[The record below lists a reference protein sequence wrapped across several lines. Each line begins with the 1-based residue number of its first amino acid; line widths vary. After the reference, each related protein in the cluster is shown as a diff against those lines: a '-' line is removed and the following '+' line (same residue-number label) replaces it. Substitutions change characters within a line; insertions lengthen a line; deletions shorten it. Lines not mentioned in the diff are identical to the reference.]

1 MTITTDLLLDER
13 ARAARPIRV
22 GVLGPGF
29 MGKALILQIM
39 GTAPGMVVTAV
50 HCRDVAK
57 ARDALAWAGVTEVD
71 VVDSASA
78 VDRSARAGRV
88 ALTQDV
94 EAVTGADEVDVVV
107 DVTGAVEFG
116 AVAALSAFEHGK
128 HLVLMN
134 AELDAT
140 IGWELAGRAA
150 AAGVVYTGCD
160 GDQPG
165 VQMNLYRFV
174 SRIGLTP
181 LVCGNVK
188 GLQDR
193 FRNPTTQQGFAARW
207 GQDPRMVS
215 SFADGTKVNVEQALV
230 ANATGMSVHRR
241 GLLGRDH
248 DGHIDELT
256 TMYDVDELRAL
267 GGAVDYVV
275 GARPGPGVYVLGA
288 LDDPRQAHYLEL
300 YKLGTGPLYSFY
312 TPYHLCHFE
321 VPDTIARAVL
331 LGETTLHPAGPPTV
345 DVVTVAKT
353 DLAAGTVLDGLGG
366 YHYFGECERADVTAR
381 DGLLPVGLAEGC
393 TLVRPVARDQA
404 LTYADVVVPEGRV
417 ADGLRAAQAGRSS
430 LTPAV

>member
-1 MTITTDLLLDER
+1 MTITTDLRLADL
-13 ARAARPIRV
+13 AAEGRPIRV

-29 MGKALILQIM
+29 MGKALILQIA
-39 GTAPGMVVTAV
+39 GTTPGMVVTAV
-50 HCRDVAK
+50 HCRDVEK
-57 ARDALAWAGVTEVD
+57 ARAALEWAGVTDVD
-71 VVDSASA
+71 VVGSASA

-94 EAVTGADEVDVVV
+94 EALTAADEVDVVV

-128 HLVLMN
+128 HVVLMN

-140 IGWELAGRAA
+140 LGWELACRAA
-150 AAGVVYTGCD
+150 SAGVVYTGSD

-165 VQMNLYRFV
+165 VQLNLYRFV
-174 SRIGLTP
+174 QRIGLTP

-275 GARPGPGVYVLGA
+275 GSRPGPGVYVLGA
-288 LDDPRQAHYLEL
+288 MDDPRQRHYLEL

-321 VPDTIARAVL
+321 VPDTIARAAL

-345 DVVTVAKT
+345 EVVTVAKT
-353 DLAAGTVLDGLGG
+353 DLPAGTVLDGLGG

-381 DGLLPVGLAEGC
+381 DALLPVGLAEGC
-393 TLVRPVARDQA
+393 TLVRPVARDA
-404 LTYADVVVPEGRV
+404 VVSYADVVVPTGRL
-417 ADGLRAAQAGRSS
+417 ADTLRSAQSGRTA
-430 LTPAV
+430 LPATV

>member
-1 MTITTDLLLDER
+1 MTITTDLRLA
-13 ARAARPIRV
+13 ARAAEGRPIRV

-39 GTAPGMVVTAV
+39 TAASGMTVTAV
-50 HCRDVAK
+50 QCRDLAK
-57 ARDALAWAGVTEVD
+57 GRAALEWAGVTDVD

-94 EAVTGADEVDVVV
+94 EALTAADEVDVVV

-140 IGWELAGRAA
+140 LGWELAGRAA
-150 AAGVVYTGCD
+150 SAGVVYTGCD

-165 VQMNLYRFV
+165 VQLNLYRFV
-174 SRIGLTP
+174 RRIGLTP

-256 TMYDVDELRAL
+256 SLYDVDELRAL

-288 LDDPRQAHYLEL
+288 MDDPRQQHYLEL

-345 DVVTVAKT
+345 EVVTVAKT
-353 DLAAGTVLDGLGG
+353 DLPAGTVLDGLGG

-381 DGLLPVGLAEGC
+381 DELLPVGLAEGC
-393 TLVRPVARDQA
+393 TLVRPVARDAVISYRDVTLPPGRLADA
-404 LTYADVVVPEGRV
+404 LRV
-417 ADGLRAAQAGRSS
+417 AQAQRPAATLA
-430 LTPAV
+430 A